1 MGGRLDF
8 IGSGVGAPEN
18 VVGARMKSRCGV
30 VECARGRLT
39 GTVDRIG
46 GARPISAT
54 FPFTSAAV
62 SESLMR
68 AAVAIPGVRTG
79 YSLVGPAACC
89 YRP

>member
-8 IGSGVGAPEN
+8 IGSGVGGPEN
-18 VVGARMKSRCGV
+18 VVGALMKSRCGV

-54 FPFTSAAV
+54 FSFTSAG
-62 SESLMR
+62 
-68 AAVAIPGVRTG
+68 GVRKSHACGCRHTG
-79 YSLVGPAACC
+79 GSDWL
-89 YRP
+89 